1 MKDIDLLI
9 IEKIRKEQLQK
20 EFEDNRIQLEV
31 PNYYEIYKKIE
42 EKENKETKRVIIID
56 LW

>member
-56 LW
+56 L